1 MTRRRLTTLTLT
13 VAAVAA
19 LAVYGVPRARLWG
32 ETRLRRVL
40 EKRASAVCGAPVR
53 IGGLTLE
60 FVPAAI
66 HLESIEVERHGNR
79 GSEATVR
86 AGRATVRAPLLT
98 FLGATRGP
106 VTVRVE
112 RPSIRVLLAEGRPFD
127 LSGLFGVAPG
137 GAAGTVTSPGAAGP
151 GTALAGVPPGSSLEI
166 KDGIVDIEM
175 AGGLRARLTG
185 LRLDAAP
192 GAAGGLE
199 GRMAF
204 DKGEYEGP
212 GGAWQGLGGD
222 ATFAATPAE
231 VHFDPLAI
239 HADGLDLSGRAT
251 LHLEGPPVL
260 EGAVDA
266 GIRLDRLARLLPE
279 GSAPAGQVRISL
291 RGSLAGGKTEARG
304 DLEIGDLGLWGVSVG
319 TLRSD
324 VVIDEAV
331 HLRGIRA
338 HLLGGEATGSA
349 DIKLTGSFAAETELR
364 VDGVD
369 VAQVLEHA
377 AWTGPPLTG
386 TIHYNGRHSIDG
398 GGIASLRGAG
408 VLDAVGNY
416 RSSAGADLPLEVT
429 AGLVIEGSSLKLTN
443 GSLRAGSTRAGF
455 SGTVAPGEGIR
466 LKLKGGTGDL
476 TEILPLFAP
485 PGRKPPRPAERPP
498 GGKAGG
504 DRPAARP
511 ASPAA
516 PRPASQSRTDAM
528 PRVLLASWPPRA
540 PRSSRAAPDRA
551 VRAAAGPSTA
561 IPAAPPTGAEDEGAL
576 VRITRLLGGRWEW
589 DGDLGYGKGGVDFDG
604 TLRGFDLTYRGA
616 PIGSLQARIAYH
628 EDALVFEEGELRLD
642 EASSVRLRGRIDF
655 RGAGSVAVEASA
667 TNFPLEPA
675 LAAIGIPA
683 PAHGRLTG
691 PIVITGRPDALA
703 GRVTVEAAP
712 FAVAGVEFDRLQ
724 GELIFTPELMEL
736 RAVTLSLGEGRIA
749 VDGRIPYLPGDWL
762 PAEGEAP
769 PGLRLDGHDL
779 DLSLLPQAAR
789 ALGLLGTASLQGRIE
804 GALAAPGG
812 SIAIEAVNV
821 QARGARIGDVR
832 ARIELEGRAARI
844 DLQAPARGFSITG
857 RIGLGAGEPSDLRA
871 VLTGTEL
878 SGQEIVRGSPEDAR
892 VVLSGEVQ
900 ARGSLATP
908 ERVEARA
915 LLDRVEVAMSGVRL
929 AARAPVE
936 VTLHDGKLALA
947 PVAFAGEGSEVELRG
962 MVDPGAAGLIDLA
975 ASGGV
980 DLKLLRLFV
989 TGLQAN
995 GTAQIAMKVGG
1006 PLASPVFEG
1015 SLKADAEAIRHPD
1028 LPFPI
1033 DRLHAA
1039 AAFEENRLKIET
1051 LEFLAG
1057 GGLVRGTGEVLLG
1070 DLERSE
1076 SPFAIRRAAVRFQG
1090 SDVHADYPDGL
1101 RSTSDLDVTL
1111 SRERGETL
1119 LSGTID
1125 LIRSVYGKDFRL
1137 DKGTAPARAGDAL
1150 RAGPGGPL
1158 AGVKLDLLIRAQQ
1171 DAWLRNDFGAIEG
1184 QGELRVRGTADRPS
1198 LSGRITAV
1206 EGGAIRFRGVSYRV
1220 LAGSMDFADPEVIDP
1235 VYDLQAETH
1244 VSEYQVTL
1252 HAEGTMGDFRYELSS
1267 NPPLPEQDIVSLLLT
1282 GRTLGAFG
1290 QEGGG
1295 LAEETISTYLTGRLT
1310 GELTDRVTGRAG
1322 IDLFSIDPLQA
1333 NAQGDPTTRITV
1345 GKQVTPDLFVVY
1357 SSDLSSTQ
1365 GAIYQL
1371 DYALSRDFHFASLR
1385 DRDGSIGGDFKY
1397 ILRGKPPAVPGIV
1410 EPAAPPPILG
1420 EVWIDGDLKMR
1431 EMRVRRILRIRKGR
1445 PRDRSAIN
1453 QGVDRLLKSYRDRG
1467 RLMADVDYHETPAGD
1482 GRVDMTF
1489 HVRPGPRV
1497 AIDFEGTRGR
1507 AALRQEIE
1515 PFWQKGL
1522 FMEDIAEQ
1530 ARSRVETVLEDRGYQ
1545 KVAVASA
1552 IEQVDP
1558 GLVRVRFT
1566 VTRGPRTRASAVR
1579 LVGASRLSGKEV
1591 RKVVRT
1597 VPDGPL
1603 SRGLVRDAILEQDS
1617 AAVLAL
1623 YRSRGFPLARVPLPE
1638 VVLDDSGRTAE
1649 VTFQIEEGPEVIL
1662 GSPRFEGNGSFYP
1675 VLLRRAAALKAGRPY
1690 TSESIDR
1697 ALVGL
1702 RRLYDENGYPD
1713 ARVSCRPLAAGA
1725 GGSPESGAYPVV
1737 EEPVFEIEEGRHQMI
1752 GDVRITGNVLTHDE
1766 VIRKALTINPGTSLS
1781 RGELQASQTSLYGR
1795 GVFRSVAIEPEPLP
1809 AEPPEEAPE
1818 GAAAPPGIV
1827 KRDVTVSVR
1836 ELPPL
1841 TQVFGLGFDTEEK
1854 LRGQYEISNRNI
1866 FGSGRYLG
1874 LQARGSDVQQRG
1886 ALSYREKGLFGG
1898 RHDLLAS
1905 AFAENE
1911 KRPAFDLR
1919 TIGSSI
1925 QMSRRITRA
1934 TRTLYRYSLKDV
1946 DLSDTTAAFD
1956 GSTLRLAS
1964 LATSVLHDTRDALFD
1979 PLRGHYLSGEVQLFG
1994 RAIGSEADFVKM
2006 YAQIYR
2012 FKQVFPRTVWAQA
2025 LRAGACVPFGR
2036 SKDDPASTGDA
2047 LSGVPPSERFFA
2059 GGDTTVRGFKR
2070 DHLGPDVNGDPVG
2083 GEGLFVFNQEL
2094 RFPIFRM
2101 LGGVVF
2107 YDAGNVYRTLSD
2119 YDVSDLRQVAGFG
2132 LRLATPIGP
2141 FRVEYGAILDR
2152 EPDERRGE
2160 VFFSIGQAF

>member
-1 MTRRRLTTLTLT
+1 
-13 VAAVAA
+13 
-19 LAVYGVPRARLWG
+19 
-32 ETRLRRVL
+32 
-40 EKRASAVCGAPVR
+40 
-53 IGGLTLE
+53 
-60 FVPAAI
+60 
-66 HLESIEVERHGNR
+66 
-79 GSEATVR
+79 
-86 AGRATVRAPLLT
+86 
-98 FLGATRGP
+98 
-106 VTVRVE
+106 
-112 RPSIRVLLAEGRPFD
+112 
-127 LSGLFGVAPG
+127 
-137 GAAGTVTSPGAAGP
+137 
-151 GTALAGVPPGSSLEI
+151 
-166 KDGIVDIEM
+166 
-175 AGGLRARLTG
+175 
-185 LRLDAAP
+185 
-192 GAAGGLE
+192 
-199 GRMAF
+199 
-204 DKGEYEGP
+204 
-212 GGAWQGLGGD
+212 
-222 ATFAATPAE
+222 
-231 VHFDPLAI
+231 
-239 HADGLDLSGRAT
+239 
-251 LHLEGPPVL
+251 
-260 EGAVDA
+260 
-266 GIRLDRLARLLPE
+266 
-279 GSAPAGQVRISL
+279 
-291 RGSLAGGKTEARG
+291 
-304 DLEIGDLGLWGVSVG
+304 
-319 TLRSD
+319 
-324 VVIDEAV
+324 
-331 HLRGIRA
+331 
-338 HLLGGEATGSA
+338 
-349 DIKLTGSFAAETELR
+349 
-364 VDGVD
+364 
-369 VAQVLEHA
+369 
-377 AWTGPPLTG
+377 
-386 TIHYNGRHSIDG
+386 
-398 GGIASLRGAG
+398 
-408 VLDAVGNY
+408 
-416 RSSAGADLPLEVT
+416 
-429 AGLVIEGSSLKLTN
+429 
-443 GSLRAGSTRAGF
+443 
-455 SGTVAPGEGIR
+455 
-466 LKLKGGTGDL
+466 
-476 TEILPLFAP
+476 
-485 PGRKPPRPAERPP
+485 
-498 GGKAGG
+498 
-504 DRPAARP
+504 
-511 ASPAA
+511 
-516 PRPASQSRTDAM
+516 
-528 PRVLLASWPPRA
+528 
-540 PRSSRAAPDRA
+540 
-551 VRAAAGPSTA
+551 
-561 IPAAPPTGAEDEGAL
+561 

-589 DGDLGYGKGGVDFDG
+589 DGELGYGKGGVEFDG

-628 EDALVFEEGELRLD
+628 DDALAFEEGELRLD

-655 RGAGSVAVEASA
+655 RGAGTVAVEATA

-691 PIVITGRPDALA
+691 PVVITGRPDALA
-703 GRVTVEAAP
+703 GRATVEAAP
-712 FAVAGVEFDRLQ
+712 FAVAGVPFDRLQ
-724 GELIFTPELMEL
+724 GELIFTPDLLEL
-736 RAVTLSLGEGRIA
+736 RGVILSLGEGRIA
-749 VDGRIPYLPGDWL
+749 VDGRIPYLSGDWL
-762 PAEGEAP
+762 PAEGEAS

-779 DLSLLPQAAR
+779 DLSLLPQAAGVP
-789 ALGLLGTASLQGRIE
+789 GLLGTASLEGRIE

-812 SIAIEAVNV
+812 SIVIQAADV

-832 ARIELEGRAARI
+832 ARIDLEGRAARI
-844 DLQAPARGFSITG
+844 DLQAPARGLSITG
-857 RIGLGAGEPSDLRA
+857 RVGLGAGEPSDLRA
-871 VLTGTEL
+871 VLTGTQL

-892 VVLSGEVQ
+892 IVLSGEVQ
-900 ARGSLATP
+900 ARGLLATP

-915 LLDRVEVAMSGVRL
+915 VLDRVEVAMSGVRL

-936 VTLHDGKLALA
+936 VTLLDGKLALA
-947 PVAFAGEGSEVELRG
+947 PVAFAGEGTEVELRG

-975 ASGGV
+975 ASGSV

-989 TGLQAN
+989 KGLQAS
-995 GTAQIAMKVGG
+995 GTARIAMKVGG

-1015 SLKADAEAIRHPD
+1015 SLKADAEAMRHPD

-1033 DRLHAA
+1033 DRLKTAA
-1039 AAFEENRLKIET
+1039 VFEENRLKIET

-1057 GGLVRGTGEVLLG
+1057 GGLVQGTGEVLLG

-1090 SDVHADYPDGL
+1090 SNVHADYPDGL
-1101 RSTSDLDVTL
+1101 RSTSDVDVTL

-1125 LIRSVYGKDFRL
+1125 LIRSVYAKDFRL
-1137 DKGTAPARAGDAL
+1137 DKGMAPARAGDAL
-1150 RAGPGGPL
+1150 RAEPGGPL
-1158 AGVKLDLLIRAQQ
+1158 AGVNLDLLIRAQQ

-1206 EGGAIRFRGVSYRV
+1206 EGGTIRFRGVSYRV
-1220 LAGSMDFADPEVIDP
+1220 LAGSMDFSDPEVIDP
-1235 VYDLQAETH
+1235 FYDLQAETH

-1252 HAEGTMGDFRYELSS
+1252 HAEGTMGDFRYELTS

-1345 GKQVTPDLFVVY
+1345 GKQVTPDLFVAY

-1397 ILRGKPPAVPGIV
+1397 ILRGKPPMAPGIV
-1410 EPAAPPPILG
+1410 EPAAPAPILG
-1420 EVWIDGDLKMR
+1420 EIRIDGDLKTKK
-1431 EMRVRRILRIRKGR
+1431 ETRVRRILRVRKGR

-1467 RLMADVDYHETPAGD
+1467 YLMADVDYDETPAAD
-1482 GRVDMTF
+1482 GRVNMTF

-1507 AALRQEIE
+1507 AALRQEVE

-1522 FMEDIAEQ
+1522 FMEDIVEQ
-1530 ARSRVETVLEDRGYQ
+1530 ARARVEAVLKDRGYQ
-1545 KVAVASA
+1545 KAAIASA
-1552 IEQVDP
+1552 IDQVDP
-1558 GLVRVRFT
+1558 DLVRVRFT
-1566 VTRGPRTRASAVR
+1566 VTRGPRTRASGVR
-1579 LVGASRLSGKEV
+1579 IAGPSRLTEKEV
-1591 RKVVRT
+1591 RKVIRT
-1597 VPDGPL
+1597 APDGPL
-1603 SRGLVRDAILEQDS
+1603 SRGLVRDATLAQDS

-1623 YRSRGFPLARVPLPE
+1623 YRARGFPLARVPLPE
-1638 VVLDDSGRTAE
+1638 VVLDDTGRTAE
-1649 VTFQIEEGPEVIL
+1649 VTFHIEEGPQVML
-1662 GSPRFEGNGSFYP
+1662 GPPRFEGNGSFYP
-1675 VLLRRAAALKAGRPY
+1675 VLLRKAAALKAGLPY
-1690 TSESIDR
+1690 TAESIDR

-1702 RRLYDENGYPD
+1702 RRLYDEHGYPD
-1713 ARVSCRPLAAGA
+1713 VRVTCRPLAAGA
-1725 GGSPESGAYPVV
+1725 TESQGAGEYPVV
-1737 EEPVFEIEEGRHQMI
+1737 ESPVFDIEEGRHQMI
-1752 GDVRITGNVLTHDE
+1752 GEVRIAGNVLTHDE
-1766 VIRKALTINPGTSLS
+1766 VIRKSLTIDPGTSLS
-1781 RGELQASQTSLYGR
+1781 RGDLQASQTRLYGL

-1809 AEPPEEAPE
+1809 AGPPGEASLPE
-1818 GAAAPPGIV
+1818 GAAAPPGILT
-1827 KRDVTVSVR
+1827 RDVTVSVR

-1911 KRPAFDLR
+1911 KRPAFDVR

-1946 DLSDTTAAFD
+1946 NLSDTTAAFD

-1979 PLRGHYLSGEVQLFG
+1979 PLRGHYLGGEVQFFG
-1994 RAIGSEADFVKM
+1994 HGIGSEADFVKM

-2036 SKDDPASTGDA
+2036 SKDDPAATGDA

-2059 GGDTTVRGFKR
+2059 GGDTTVRGFRR

-2119 YDVSDLRQVAGFG
+2119 YDVWDLRHVAGFG

-2160 VFFSIGQAF
+2160 LFFSIGQAF